1 MKPVIR
7 LSGDDSAVREVG
19 TAAVKALRVDP
30 QAASALFSRLW
41 KLHLRRA
48 RFVASASTHPVSS
61 PTAST
66 ERESGALYRAVW
78 GVLLGIGLVAAL
90 GQAVMLGPADRRNAF
105 TDPST
110 ALAVALVAG
119 VIAIPVLLIV
129 LVLRVPDP
137 KSARTGETVAV
148 LVGLI
153 CGGILVFRIVVG
165 SSDDRGFDQQD
176 LAAWLPMTAVSVL
189 LIIGIAVRSD
199 LVRRRSAE
207 PARPGSAGPQADS
220 VREMR
225 REAEW
230 AASSAR
236 LDAQAKTDW
245 LARLDQLGERG
256 VDADSVAQART
267 MTPAAWL
274 TWLAYDGEIDVA
286 GVIPRP

>member
-1 MKPVIR
+1 M
-7 LSGDDSAVREVG
+7 E
-19 TAAVKALRVDP
+19 AVKALRADP
-30 QAASALFSRLW
+30 QSASALFSRLW

-48 RFVASASTHPVSS
+48 RFVARAGAQPVATAASS
-61 PTAST
+61 P
-66 ERESGALYRAVW
+66 ERESGTAYRVIW

-90 GQAVMLGPADRRNAF
+90 TQAVMLGPADRRNSF
-105 TDPST
+105 TDPGT
-110 ALAVALVAG
+110 ALSVALVAG
-119 VIAIPVLLIV
+119 AIALPLLLIV
-129 LVLRVPDP
+129 LVLRVPDQ

-153 CGGILVFRIVVG
+153 CAGILVFRLVVG
-165 SSDDRGFDQQD
+165 GGDGRGFDQQD

-189 LIIGIAVRSD
+189 LILGITVRCD
-199 LVRRRSAE
+199 LVRRRSAA
-207 PARPGSAGPQADS
+207 PASAGSAGPQADS

-236 LDAQAKTDW
+236 QDAPAKADW

-256 VDADSVAQART
+256 VDATSVAQART

-274 TWLAYDGEIDVA
+274 TWLAYDGEIEIA

>member
-1 MKPVIR
+1 MTR

-19 TAAVKALRVDP
+19 AAAVKALGADP

-48 RFVASASTHPVSS
+48 RFVTSATAQPVSS
-61 PTAST
+61 SAAPP
-66 ERESGALYRAVW
+66 ERESGALYRTVW

-90 GQAVMLGPADRRNAF
+90 VQAVMLGPADRRNSF
-105 TDPST
+105 MDPST

-119 VIAIPVLLIV
+119 VIAIPALLIV
-129 LVLRVPDP
+129 LVLRVPDH
-137 KSARTGETVAV
+137 KSARTGETLAV

-153 CGGILVFRIVVG
+153 CGGILVFRLVVG
-165 SSDDRGFDQQD
+165 GSDDRGFDPQD
-176 LAAWLPMTAVSVL
+176 LVAWLPMTAVSVL

-199 LVRRRSAE
+199 LVRRRSVG
-207 PARPGSAGPQADS
+207 PAPAGSAGAQTDS

-230 AASSAR
+230 AASSTR
-236 LDAQAKTDW
+236 QDATAKTDW

-274 TWLAYDGEIDVA
+274 TWLAYDGEIDIA